1 MNRMRILIATL
12 AFLALNGLQAQLL
25 DRLAIDS
32 VRTFRSLERA
42 LKNPDEVYRLDL
54 SGTKLKEVP
63 EEVRQ
68 LRNLNAL
75 DLGNNKIKRLP
86 DWFGELTYMQD
97 LRLARN
103 KLTEVPASICSMDHL
118 KRLDMSRNALR
129 SLPACMGKLVEL
141 VSLDL
146 WSNDLSDFPE
156 ELSGMR
162 SLRFLDLR
170 AIQFEQHEMDMIQE
184 LLPKVKIWFS
194 QPCNCGG

>member
-1 MNRMRILIATL
+1 MNCTRTLFATL
-12 AFLALNGLQAQLL
+12 AFLVLNGLQAQLL

-32 VRTFRSLERA
+32 VRTFRSLDRA

-103 KLTEVPASICSMDHL
+103 KLTEVPASICSMVHL
-118 KRLDMSRNALR
+118 KRLDMSRNALKA
-129 SLPACMGKLVEL
+129 LPACIGKLVEL